1 MPDCAFIGGSGRLP
15 AVIEA
20 LASMGTRMMVVS
32 CVRIE
37 TLGDAVS
44 AMRGLGIF
52 REALLVQVARSR
64 DLAGGTMFV
73 PAHPVYLVIGG
84 AEPCS

>member
-1 MPDCAFIGGSGRLP
+1 MA
-15 AVIEA
+15 
-20 LASMGTRMMVVS
+20 VS

-37 TLGDAVS
+37 TLAEAVS
-44 AMRGLGIF
+44 AMRELGIF
-52 REALLVQVARSR
+52 REALLLQVARSR

-73 PAHPVYLVIGG
+73 PGNPVYLVIGG